1 MPELPEVETIRRSL
15 LPRVTGRKIEQV
27 EVRERRLRRP
37 IAADFEQRL
46 AGRRIEDIARRGKY
60 LLFALDAGEWL
71 VVHLGMSGSLE
82 VKPAADGTAPHDH
95 VTLHLDRGGVVVF
108 NDPRRFGL
116 MHIVDAA
123 GLARATNTGP
133 DPIAEEWSGERL
145 HALVRGRQRPIK
157 NILMDQTL
165 IAGIGNIYANEILHL
180 ARIRPRRRGHTLRR
194 REVDALVGAMRTVLL
209 DAVRLGGSSISDFRD
224 GDGKPGYF
232 QLHFR
237 VYDRDGQPCH
247 NCGTAI
253 RRIVLVGRS
262 SFYCPVCQ
270 R

>member
-15 LPRVTGRKIEQV
+15 LPRVVDRTIERV
-27 EVRERRLRRP
+27 EVRERRLRKP
-37 IAADFEQRL
+37 IATDFERRL
-46 AGRRIEDIARRGKY
+46 TGRRIRDIARRGKY
-60 LLFALDAGEWL
+60 LLFDLDAGEWL

-82 VKPAADGTAPHDH
+82 VKATTMLAPHDH
-95 VTLHLDRGGVVVF
+95 VSLHLDAGSIIVF

-116 MHIVDAA
+116 MRLVGDAE
-123 GLARATNTGP
+123 LASLTNTGP
-133 DPIAEEWSGERL
+133 DPITEEWNGARL
-145 HALVRGRQRPIK
+145 RALVRGRQRPIK

-180 ARIRPRRRGHTLRR
+180 ARVRPRRRGHTLRQ
-194 REVDALVGAMRTVLL
+194 RELDAIADAIRVVLT

-237 VYDRDGQPCH
+237 VYDRDGEPCRD
-247 NCGTAI
+247 CGATI

-262 SFYCPVCQ
+262 SFYCPQCQ

>member
-1 MPELPEVETIRRSL
+1 
-15 LPRVTGRKIEQV
+15 
-27 EVRERRLRRP
+27 
-37 IAADFEQRL
+37 
-46 AGRRIEDIARRGKY
+46 
-60 LLFALDAGEWL
+60 
-71 VVHLGMSGSLE
+71 MSGSLE
-82 VKPAADGTAPHDH
+82 VKPAPRVTAPHDH
-95 VTLHLDRGGVVVF
+95 VTLRLEGGGVLVF

-116 MHIVDAA
+116 LHIVDTA
-123 GLARATNTGP
+123 GLAALTNTGP
-133 DPIAEEWSGERL
+133 DPITEEWTGERL
-145 HALVRGRQRPIK
+145 RALIHGRQRPIK

-194 REVDALVGAMRTVLL
+194 REIDALAGAMRTVLL

-224 GDGKPGYF
+224 GDGKLGYF

-237 VYDRDGQPCH
+237 VYDRDGQPCRE
-247 NCGTAI
+247 CGATI

-262 SFYCPVCQ
+262 SFYCPACQ

>member
-15 LPRVTGRKIEQV
+15 LPRLVGSTIQRV

-37 IAADFEQRL
+37 IADDFERRL
-46 AGRRIEDIARRGKY
+46 AGRRIGDIARRGKY

-82 VKPAADGTAPHDH
+82 VQPTTRDAARHDH
-95 VTLHLDRGGVVVF
+95 VCLHLDGNRILVF

-116 MHIVDAA
+116 MHIVDDG
-123 GLARATNTGP
+123 GLARITNTGP
-133 DPIAEEWSGERL
+133 DPIAEEWSGARL
-145 HALVRGRQRPIK
+145 RALVRGRQRPIK

-180 ARIRPRRRGHTLRR
+180 AQVRPRRRGNALRQ
-194 REVDALVGAMRTVLL
+194 RELDALAHAMRTVLL
-209 DAVRLGGSSISDFRD
+209 EAVRLGGSSISDFRD
-224 GDGKPGYF
+224 GDGKLGYF

-237 VYDRDGQPCH
+237 VYDRDGQPCYG
-247 NCGTAI
+247 CGTAI
-253 RRIVLVGRS
+253 RRVVLGGRS
-262 SFYCPVCQ
+262 SFYCPHCQ
-270 R
+270 Q

>member
-15 LPRVTGRKIEQV
+15 LPRVTGRTIQQV

-37 IAADFEQRL
+37 IAPDFERRL
-46 AGRRIEDIARRGKY
+46 AGRRIADIARRGKY
-60 LLFALDAGEWL
+60 LLFALDGDEWL

-82 VKPAADGTAPHDH
+82 VKPARGSAAPHDH
-95 VTLHLDRGGVVVF
+95 VELHLEGGNVVVF

-116 MHIVDAA
+116 MHIVDAD
-123 GLARATNTGP
+123 GLVMTTNTGP
-133 DPIAEEWSGERL
+133 DPITEEWTGERL
-145 HALVRGRQRPIK
+145 RALVHRRQRPIK

-180 ARIRPRRRGHTLRR
+180 ARIRPRRRGQTLRR
-194 REVDALVGAMRTVLL
+194 REIDALAGAIRTVLL

-237 VYDRDGQPCH
+237 VYDRDGQPCRD
-247 NCGTAI
+247 CGTAI

-262 SFYCPVCQ
+262 SFYCPLCQ

>member
-15 LPRVTGRKIEQV
+15 LPRVAGRRIQRV

-37 IAADFEQRL
+37 IPPDFERRL
-46 AGRRIEDIARRGKY
+46 AGRRIDDIARRGKY
-60 LLFALDAGEWL
+60 LLFALDAGQWL

-82 VKPAADGTAPHDH
+82 VKSGRGIVAPHDH
-95 VTLHLDRGGVVVF
+95 VIVHLDGGDVVVF

-116 MHIVDAA
+116 MHVVDAA
-123 GLARATNTGP
+123 GLATATNTGP
-133 DPIAEEWSGERL
+133 DPITEEWTGERL
-145 HALVRGRQRPIK
+145 RALIHRRQRPIK

-194 REVDALVGAMRTVLL
+194 REIDALADAMRTVLL

-247 NCGTAI
+247 DCGTVI
-253 RRIVLVGRS
+253 RRVVLVGRS
-262 SFYCPVCQ
+262 SFYCPLCQ

>member
-15 LPRVTGRKIEQV
+15 LPRVSGRTIQRV
-27 EVRERRLRRP
+27 EVRERRLRKP
-37 IAADFEQRL
+37 IPSGFERRL
-46 AGRRIEDIARRGKY
+46 TGRRINDIARRGKY
-60 LLFALDAGEWL
+60 LLFALDGGEWL

-82 VKPAADGTAPHDH
+82 VKTTVVLEPHDH
-95 VTLHLDRGGVVVF
+95 VSLHLDDGATVVF

-116 MHIVDAA
+116 MHLA
-123 GLARATNTGP
+123 GTAELDRLTNTGP
-133 DPIAEEWSGERL
+133 DPLTEEWNGERL
-145 HALVRGRQRPIK
+145 HGLVRGRQRPIK

-180 ARIRPRRRGHTLRR
+180 ARVRPRRRGHTLRR
-194 REVDALVGAMRTVLL
+194 RELDAIAGAMRVVLT

-232 QLHFR
+232 QLTFR
-237 VYDRDGQPCH
+237 VYDRGGQPCH
-247 NCGTAI
+247 QCGATI
-253 RRIVLVGRS
+253 RRFVLVGRS
-262 SFYCPVCQ
+262 SYYCPGCQ